1 MNSSRNLALSPE
13 KLNTLGPQDMEFHFS
28 QPLPGA
34 FGRRG
39 EAAKSALENRNPE
52 ALKRLFELWEQSESD
67 TLAPLE
73 QNAGTADVPVDTD
86 PGDVDQGVDALL
98 SPYKW
103 DTTELTYSFPDSAD
117 DYSYYPIGSFAPM
130 TGDLQQLARAALTEY
145 SSISM
150 LTFTEI
156 TGDQDHDADL
166 RIALD
171 PDFISAYAYLPSNGS
186 SGGDSWYGWYLTDPV
201 SPEVGSFDF
210 HTFLH
215 ETGHSLGLNHAHE
228 DTHGGAVPYD
238 LNSMEFTVMTY
249 NSYVGSLGGA
259 YSNSDGDFAQSLMM
273 LDIAAIQRL
282 YGANFA
288 ANAGDT
294 VYSFDLDT
302 GRMFVNGADVIA
314 EAGLTKVDGADTVF
328 RTIWDGNGV
337 DTYDFSNYSTS
348 LGVDLRPGEWVD
360 LDTGGTFQRA
370 HLGAGN
376 YARGHIANALLYE
389 GDTRSLIEN
398 AIGGSSD
405 DWFIGNAAD
414 NKFWGGAGNDTFHD
428 SLGSDTYFGES
439 GYDTVSFDGDF
450 QSYGF
455 SAGSNF
461 ITVGSLALDWIAD
474 TVEEIRFAD
483 ISWSWSDLY
492 GHITGGSENA
502 PPVAVDDAASTNE
515 DTAVSISVLSNDSDT
530 DGEAISILDFSQATN
545 GTVTHEG
552 EVLVYSPSQGFQGT
566 DSFTYTIS
574 DSHGGEGTA
583 TVTVLV
589 EPANSEPTVYS
600 QMLTF
605 ESGTSQEVS
614 ALAVSGLNVV
624 RSSEMNGDF
633 AGESG
638 RDGMFEIDAK
648 SGEFDFD
655 ALLLQ
660 AARGQANV
668 VIEAW
673 NNEALVS
680 TANFRISSNSP
691 APVALGEDFDGVDRI
706 VVRSDRPILVDDIKV
721 MAPVDG
727 FQPAPP
733 LRTVSELD
741 FEEVVQADP
750 IRVGDFD
757 FLGATTSSQAKGVV
771 SGVQALQSDVETI
784 SISRSDSETFDFES
798 GYFTSFNGRNVDLI
812 VEGWLNNTFVGTLTY
827 SISDKKESLV
837 LFDETFDQVDQV
849 NIYAADGFILD
860 DAVFLV

>member
-1 MNSSRNLALSPE
+1 M
-13 KLNTLGPQDMEFHFS
+13 
-28 QPLPGA
+28 
-34 FGRRG
+34 
-39 EAAKSALENRNPE
+39 
-52 ALKRLFELWEQSESD
+52 
-67 TLAPLE
+67 
-73 QNAGTADVPVDTD
+73 
-86 PGDVDQGVDALL
+86 
-98 SPYKW
+98 
-103 DTTELTYSFPDSAD
+103 
-117 DYSYYPIGSFAPM
+117 
-130 TGDLQQLARAALTEY
+130 
-145 SSISM
+145 
-150 LTFTEI
+150 
-156 TGDQDHDADL
+156 
-166 RIALD
+166 
-171 PDFISAYAYLPSNGS
+171 
-186 SGGDSWYGWYLTDPV
+186 
-201 SPEVGSFDF
+201 
-210 HTFLH
+210 
-215 ETGHSLGLNHAHE
+215 
-228 DTHGGAVPYD
+228 
-238 LNSMEFTVMTY
+238 
-249 NSYVGSLGGA
+249 
-259 YSNSDGDFAQSLMM
+259 
-273 LDIAAIQRL
+273 
-282 YGANFA
+282 
-288 ANAGDT
+288 
-294 VYSFDLDT
+294 
-302 GRMFVNGADVIA
+302 
-314 EAGLTKVDGADTVF
+314 
-328 RTIWDGNGV
+328 
-337 DTYDFSNYSTS
+337 
-348 LGVDLRPGEWVD
+348 
-360 LDTGGTFQRA
+360 
-370 HLGAGN
+370 
-376 YARGHIANALLYE
+376 
-389 GDTRSLIEN
+389 
-398 AIGGSSD
+398 
-405 DWFIGNAAD
+405 
-414 NKFWGGAGNDTFHD
+414 
-428 SLGSDTYFGES
+428 
-439 GYDTVSFDGDF
+439 
-450 QSYGF
+450 

-515 DTAVSISVLSNDSDT
+515 DTVVSISVLSNDSDT

-552 EVLVYSPSQGFQGT
+552 EVLVYSPNQGFQGT

-624 RSSEMNGDF
+624 SSSEMNGDF

-673 NNEALVS
+673 NNEALVG
-680 TANFRISSNSP
+680 TANFRVSSNSP

-706 VVRSDRPILVDDIKV
+706 VVRSDRPILVDDIEV
-721 MAPVDG
+721 MAPGDG

-733 LRTVSELD
+733 LRTVFELD
-741 FEEVVQADP
+741 FEEVVQGDP

-784 SISRSDSETFDFES
+784 SIFRSDSETFDFES
-798 GYFTSFNGRNVDLI
+798 GYFTSVNGRNVDLI
-812 VEGWLNNTFVGTLTY
+812 VEGWLDNTFVGTLTY